1 MSFPKLLVCLVCS
14 LVLAAPAWAA
24 GKQTKGNKPLS
35 ISQGAEV
42 ALTDFLVTGK
52 TTVFDFTSVYCPPCR
67 AYAEPLLALH
77 QQRGDLA
84 VVKVD
89 INRQEYHHIDWE
101 SPVARQYALSGLGLP
116 HFKIYGPDGKLVV
129 EGPEA
134 RLQVNRWLA
143 ELR

>member
-1 MSFPKLLVCLVCS
+1 MAFPKLLVSLLCS
-14 LVLAAPAWAA
+14 VLLAGPALAA

-52 TTVFDFTSVYCPPCR
+52 ITVFGFTSEYCPRCR

-77 QQRGDLA
+77 QQHGDLA
-84 VVKVD
+84 VVKVN
-89 INRQEYHHIDWE
+89 INRQEYHRIDWE
-101 SPVARQYALSGLGLP
+101 SPVARQYALAGLGLP

-134 RLQVNRWLA
+134 RAQVNRWLA
-143 ELR
+143 GLK

>member
-1 MSFPKLLVCLVCS
+1 MSFPQPLVFLLCS
-14 LVLAAPAWAA
+14 LVLTVPALAA

-35 ISQGAEV
+35 ISQGSEV

-67 AYAEPLLALH
+67 AYAEPLLILH

-89 INRQEYHHIDWE
+89 INRVEYHHIDWE
-101 SPVARQYALSGLGLP
+101 SPVSRQYGLPALGVP

-129 EGPEA
+129 EGREA
-134 RLQVNRWLA
+134 REQVNRWLA
-143 ELR
+143 EMR